1 MSPCGVNVGT
11 IGEAAAA
18 HRMLD
23 GSSVRVVLADANRT
37 GATRAA
43 GGEIE
48 FDALLVVDL
57 GREYDVV
64 LDPAEHHQTILFLIF
79 HNLPG

>member
-18 HRMLD
+18 PRMLD
-23 GSSVRVVLADANRT
+23 GPSVRFVFADANRT

-43 GGEIE
+43 RGEIE

-64 LDPAEHHQTILFLIF
+64 LDPAEHHHTTLILIF
-79 HNLPG
+79 HNPPE